1 MVVISVGVIMRMY
14 AMLVLA
20 MVVLAMLVLAVAVLA
35 VVVLAVAVFAMV
47 VFAVVVFAVVRWAM
61 VVGHHG
67 GRPSV
72 VVPTMMMCFTEVG
85 VVTRLGGVF
94 MVVSLTLA
102 MEPTIVGNLSVVMKP
117 TMVVGLPVL
126 VEPSMVVGLPVLAGP
141 PMVSPAMVVLMAKV
155 VLTIGLVGDESV
167 MGRILGKGCGT
178 VVSTMMVGLTMTG
191 GVVGVVGMA
200 GEDIVMEVLEFI
212 RVVRSTTMMG

>member
-1 MVVISVGVIMRMY
+1 MVVISVGVIMRMCT
-14 AMLVLA
+14 VL
-20 MVVLAMLVLAVAVLA
+20 VLA
-35 VVVLAVAVFAMV
+35 VVVLAVVVLAMV
-47 VFAVVVFAVVRWAM
+47 VFAVVV
-61 VVGHHG
+61 GHHG
-67 GRPSV
+67 RRPSV
-72 VVPTMMMCFTEVG
+72 VVPTMMMGLTEAG

-102 MEPTIVGNLSVVMKP
+102 MEPTIAGNLSVVMKP

-141 PMVSPAMVVLMAKV
+141 PMVSLAMVVLMVKV
-155 VLTIGLVGDESV
+155 VLTMGLVGDESV

-191 GVVGVVGMA
+191 GVIGVVGVA
-200 GEDIVMEVLEFI
+200 GEDIVMQVLDFI
-212 RVVRSTTMMG
+212 RVVWSTTMMG

>member
-1 MVVISVGVIMRMY
+1 MTVLPMVLISVGVIMRMC
-14 AMLVLA
+14 AMLVLP
-20 MVVLAMLVLAVAVLA
+20 VLVLS
-35 VVVLAVAVFAMV
+35 
-47 VFAVVVFAVVRWAM
+47 VVVFAVVRWAL

-72 VVPTMMMCFTEVG
+72 VVPTMMIGLTEVG
-85 VVTRLGGVF
+85 AATRLRGVL

-102 MEPTIVGNLSVVMKP
+102 MEPTIVRNLSVVMKP

-126 VEPSMVVGLPVLAGP
+126 VGP
-141 PMVSPAMVVLMAKV
+141 PMVSPATMVMLIVKV

-167 MGRILGKGCGT
+167 PGRILGKGCGAM
-178 VVSTMMVGLTMTG
+178 VYTMMVGLTMIG
-191 GVVGVVGMA
+191 GVIGAVGMV
-200 GEDIVMEVLEFI
+200 GEDIAMEVLEFI